1 MGRNRNIRSRY
12 ILFTGEKHDN
22 VQFDF
27 TEHQI
32 TTFIA
37 LWNAGLP
44 IKKIARKINT
54 SVVSAAL
61 IVMDL
66 EIAGKIEPRD
76 GGLFGKEKVVS

>member
-1 MGRNRNIRSRY
+1 M
-12 ILFTGEKHDN
+12 FTGEEHEK

-32 TTFIA
+32 TTFIS
-37 LWNAGLP
+37 LWNAGIS
-44 IKKIARKINT
+44 IKKIACKINT